1 MKKLT
6 TFLSLLLI
14 AVLVTAQVPHRMS
27 YQSVIRD
34 TDNNLVVNQEIG
46 MQISILQGAAD
57 GTAVYVERH
66 FPSTN
71 ANGLVS
77 LEIGGGTEISG
88 SFEEI
93 DWGTDMYFIKT
104 ETDLQGGASYTIA
117 GVSQVL
123 SVPYALHAKTAETA
137 TEGLE
142 ETDPV
147 FMASPAAGI
156 EATHID
162 NWEEAYSWGDH
173 EGLYHSIDWSPAWD
187 DIEDKPDLADL
198 AAVATSGSYDD
209 LIDTPELNLA
219 DWNEAFS
226 WGDHA
231 LADYLTEESDP
242 LFVASPAADIEA
254 THIDNWNAA
263 FAWGDHAVED
273 YITDEID
280 PLFAASPAAGIED
293 TDIDRWNDAFDW
305 GDTVEDHIDDWNE
318 AHSWGDHADAGYI
331 TGEEDAVI
339 HGLTVGRGSGA
350 METNTAL
357 GLEALVNNTTG
368 EFNTAIGSYSLHFNT
383 EGEGN
388 TAHGP
393 VTLYNNTT
401 GELNTAV
408 GIMAL
413 SFNTEGSDN
422 TAIGGGALM
431 LNYNGD
437 QNTALGLEALRSNI
451 SNSKNTAIGYYAMR
465 NANNTTSGEDTYNT
479 AVGYSAL
486 IGSSDPANNT
496 GFANTAIGGLSLESN
511 QLGSFNTALGAA
523 ALGNNTEGHGNTA
536 TGLST
541 LLYNTTGEG
550 NTAIGYIAGSAHTNI
565 SYGTFIGFAANA
577 QFDNATNVTAI
588 GYQAITTANNMVRI
602 GNSSV
607 TSIGGFAA
615 WTNLSDERYKRNIE
629 TDVAG
634 LEFIQKLRPVTYN
647 LETNALSNHLGETNS
662 LDEHGDLF
670 ANASAADIQARNEKM
685 AIRYTG
691 FVAQEVEAAAKAV
704 GYDFSGVDAPQNKG
718 GLYGL
723 RYAEFVV
730 PLVKAVQEQQEMID
744 KQEQMIQLLLNQ
756 VEELRSLLE
765 E

>member
-1 MKKLT
+1 MKKPI

-14 AVLVTAQVPHRMS
+14 AVLVTAQAPNRMS

-34 TDNNLVVNQEIG
+34 TDNNLVANQEVG

-66 FPSTN
+66 FPATN

-88 SFEEI
+88 SFDDI
-93 DWGTDMYFIKT
+93 DWGADIYFIKT

-162 NWEEAYSWGDH
+162 NWEEAFSWGDH
-173 EGLYHSIDWSPAWD
+173 DGLYHSIDWLPSWD

-198 AAVATSGSYDD
+198 ADVATTGSYED
-209 LIDTPELNLA
+209 LLDTPELNLA

-231 LADYLTEESDP
+231 LEGYLTDEDDP
-242 LFVASPAADIEA
+242 MFTASPAAGIED
-254 THIDNWNAA
+254 THIANWDDA
-263 FAWGDHAVED
+263 FSWGDHAVED
-273 YITDEID
+273 YITEETD

-293 TDIDRWNDAFDW
+293 TDIDNWNDAFDW

-318 AHSWGDHADAGYI
+318 AHTWGDHADAGYI
-331 TGEEDAVI
+331 TGDEDAVI

-350 METNTAL
+350 MESNTVL
-357 GLEALVNNTTG
+357 GIEALIDNTTG
-368 EFNTAIGSYSLHFNT
+368 EYNTAIGSHALHFNT
-383 EGEGN
+383 TGEGN
-388 TAHGP
+388 TAHGS
-393 VTLYNNTT
+393 VTLYHNTT

-408 GIMAL
+408 GAMAL
-413 SFNTEGSDN
+413 SFNKEGNDN
-422 TAIGGGALM
+422 TAIGGGALL
-431 LNYNGD
+431 LNYTGD
-437 QNTALGLEALRSNI
+437 KNTALGLEALRTNI
-451 SNSKNTAIGYYAMR
+451 ANSKNTAIGYHAMR
-465 NANNTTSGEDTYNT
+465 NANNTTSGGSTFNT
-479 AVGYSAL
+479 AVGYNAL

-496 GFANTAIGGLSLESN
+496 GLANTAIGGLSLESN
-511 QLGSFNTALGAA
+511 QIGNFNTALGAG
-523 ALGNNTEGHGNTA
+523 ALSDNTEGHGNTA
-536 TGLST
+536 TGLNA
-541 LLYNTTGEG
+541 LLLNTTGNG

-565 SYGTFIGFAANA
+565 SYGTFIGMSANA
-577 QFDNATNVTAI
+577 QNDNATNVTAI

-607 TSIGGFAA
+607 GSIGGHVN
-615 WTNLSDERYKRNIE
+615 WTNVSDERYKRNIE

-634 LEFIQKLRPVTYN
+634 LAFIQQLRPVTYN

-670 ANASAADIQARNEKM
+670 ANASAADIQARKKKM

-691 FVAQEVEAAAKAV
+691 FVAQEVDAAAKAV
-704 GYDFSGVDAPQNKG
+704 GYDFSGVDAPQNKE

-756 VEELRSLLE
+756 VEELRSLVE